1 MKKILEKWKR
11 GCHYLIED
19 DLISYYTF
27 FTVILAECSY
37 LWTFYEAEIAVPF
50 TLILLGYIIN
60 VLGTAWLKGIV
71 EGSVFSAIVSIIYI
85 IVFIVLLILSCSYD
99 MILGIVLNLILFV
112 VTAITIGIRTF
123 QDSIF
128 YSSNWFI
135 SKMQKLFSNES
146 FWLMSQILLIGVPYV
161 VFVIMFAQITYVP
174 IVLKIIVPIVYLII
188 IPFISKL
195 EDDLCACNIFELAIE
210 WD

>member
-1 MKKILEKWKR
+1 MKKLIEKWNR
-11 GCHYLIED
+11 GCHFLIED

-37 LWTFYEAEIAVPF
+37 LLAFHETEIAIPF
-50 TLILLGYIIN
+50 TLILLGYIVN
-60 VLGTAWLKGIV
+60 VIGTAWLKGIV
-71 EGSVFSAIVSIIYI
+71 EGSIFSTIVSILYI
-85 IVFIVLLILSCSYD
+85 IIFIILLILSCSYD

-112 VTAITIGIRTF
+112 ATAITIGIRTF

-146 FWLMSQILLIGVPYV
+146 FWLMSQIILIGIPFI
-161 VFVIMFAQITYVP
+161 VFVIMFAQITYIP
-174 IVLKIIVPIVYLII
+174 IALKIIIPIVYLII
-188 IPFISKL
+188 APLISSL